1 MKRTNME
8 ALVSPHWVVNNP
20 DSDSI
25 IILDATLKKT
35 ANKTSEIK
43 GLVIQGAI
51 YFDLDSTFSEPESDL
66 PHTFPS
72 ALSIP
77 SLLSGIG
84 IRPDS
89 TVVVYDQQG
98 IYSAPRVWWMLKVM
112 GIEKTYILDGG
123 LPAWLDAG
131 LGISESYARP
141 KVNRVCDFDIKPE
154 QIVDKSTVL
163 KNITTPHFML
173 IDARPSERFSG
184 RQAEP
189 RAGLRC
195 GHIPGS
201 ISIPFSEVLNNGHYK
216 SPESLA
222 EIFNRNGLNDND
234 ELVFSCGSGVTACIV
249 LLAAYLAGFKK
260 LRIYDGSWAEWG
272 ADESLP
278 LDLE

>member
-1 MKRTNME
+1 ME
-8 ALVSPHWVVNNP
+8 ALVSPYWVVNNP

-43 GLVIQGAI
+43 DLVIEGAI
-51 YFDLDSTFSEPESDL
+51 YFDLDSTFSETESDL

-84 IRPDS
+84 IGPDS

-112 GIEKTYILDGG
+112 GIKKTYILDGG

-131 LGISESYARP
+131 LGISESYAMP
-141 KVNRVCDFDIKPE
+141 KVNRAYDFDIKPE

-163 KNITTPHFML
+163 KNITASHFML

-189 RAGLRC
+189 RAGLRR

-201 ISIPFSEVLNNGHYK
+201 INIPFSEVLNNGHYK

-278 LDLE
+278 LDSE